1 MHSVSTTNTWT
12 VCIRFSSTASVPKLL
27 SRDNLQRAVHF
38 NQQTKGVDRMTRIAK
53 KRLLRKK
60 YKKHLFSS
68 FEKTKSTQTT
78 GSVFAE
84 RTKQVKR
91 SKFELELIKNVDC
104 FLDGHANYTSN
115 LVSFKI
121 TTL

>member
-1 MHSVSTTNTWT
+1 
-12 VCIRFSSTASVPKLL
+12 
-27 SRDNLQRAVHF
+27 
-38 NQQTKGVDRMTRIAK
+38 MTRIAK
-53 KRLLRKK
+53 KKLLRKK

-84 RTKQVKR
+84 RTEQVKR
-91 SKFELELIKNVDC
+91 SKFELELLENVDC